1 VVGGQRLVDHDP
13 SSSGDRRGH
22 GVHDEQN
29 PHRR

>member
-1 VVGGQRLVDHDP
+1 VVGGQRLVNHDP
-13 SSSGDRRGH
+13 SSGGDRRGH